1 MPTTVNVAG
10 RGTITFDDNVSDE
23 EIQQIVQKEFPVS
36 GEDVVRSIAEDPS
49 YAQRMSRDDF
59 MEMRRYKEDKPVDF
73 LAKLAEAFGGIGELV
88 SNAFTTAPK
97 FDPQAGPI
105 EKGASLVA
113 NIGQGAMV
121 AAGDFGNMFISVLE
135 GYSNDNNSY
144 TRYRLANDLKDTQ
157 ENRAEYD
164 RIIDSDFESFKGLQ
178 TWQQSRKDI
187 LGQASMPAMA
197 ETISLV
203 AQPPLPG
210 AALLQVAGV
219 GERIGMMGARAAQM
233 GGKGIQAVGEA
244 ASAAAKVPQQVA
256 GAAARALTGSEQ
268 VAGIVE
274 KAVATGSTGLA
285 AGQLGG
291 FTIPG
296 LSTAATTIAG
306 AKAVG
311 KGLEVAGE
319 VTQKLAEHAGKK
331 AGRLGVFESLAN
343 DLSASTAARAIG
355 RVGSVAGADIVAPYV
370 SAAIQGAAEGAI
382 IGGTIG
388 FITDGEE
395 GAAGGM
401 GAGLALGGA
410 GGLAGRGYAQASGM
424 IRQNKIVNDALRG
437 IASLEPESRANA
449 SRLFD
454 QFIKDGNQEAVA
466 EMVDAKNW
474 LSSDV
479 YFSFINNEQAK
490 AMPAASGTSFEG
502 ITVFPS
508 AVTGGKPA
516 IYINVDTVKPGTGF
530 HESFHG
536 AMRTALGETFGKKFT
551 EVIDQTFTPEEK
563 VQFAEDYI
571 KRGGTEE
578 GKQKLRD
585 YLAEKQNLPEEIGA
599 EYFRE
604 FLQRRENR
612 DLLLRGQRTTDG
624 SLIAATKGAIDYTL
638 SKLGIDYDATGTGYK
653 GMDALASE
661 LIKARTDINKSIAQN
676 GKPLAPVTLDKMA
689 TPKLADWA
697 KEHGQS
703 DVLLKDPTTGDVIG
717 VKTEEQV
724 NIGRDAANARAAE
737 EIANVPRG
745 TNAPNDAEL
754 AIYQKYFP
762 LEQFL
767 KLTFASEAIKSGNV
781 LNGDYFPATAKKGET
796 SVYASRGM
804 TNLDF
809 VPYKIRTTKKNV
821 VVVDYVDLTQLKAR
835 FDDIMSRSKI
845 LDQWGGDKDAAW
857 QDVMAYTKNLSL
869 GEGVAKPSAE
879 LFGPIKRDIIN
890 KIYGFVPTKAQISEG
905 AIKNISSLGT
915 NIAAES
921 GTGKSQIGKPAYEGS
936 RDTRVV
942 STMRLDRLGRIAD
955 TGRQFSFNE
964 NGTYG
969 LSQVNFK
976 PAENL
981 GSAKVNNSDE
991 GFRIIAKGNKHSLYA
1006 PTGERIGIYDTQ
1018 AGAEKKAN
1026 QINFKNANSAEG
1038 SRFMPENKIAAALPR
1053 RNMASSKDVS
1063 YDDQGNIKFRNK
1075 EPKDWTPEDFAEYG
1089 KGFGVENLGPLSDVK
1104 EISQGVAG
1112 NTARVPGG
1120 LDGKFTYYDLLWLK
1134 SHPVDVKSLPET
1146 THGQLTA
1153 KLARTMEPAPGDKVS
1168 SFNAI
1173 VFGMLS
1179 PNAPLLPNEMGQA
1192 RLRFGSMDEIK
1203 KFADL
1208 YPDNPT
1214 KENLVKLNQQLK
1226 QQLGFI
1232 AAGKGGL
1239 GIPITADLSNIV
1251 NAARL
1256 FSKNP
1261 DFFVKQPNESW
1272 ANFVDKLTTQ
1282 VSGFGTKTG
1291 SFGSVWQD
1299 PLNASISAMDRHM
1312 SRIFGQELLGD
1323 PQLRQRFEGII
1334 VDRFNKLLSDSK
1346 KVSSSFAKKI
1356 SNASS
1361 DKTKTDLLKERNKE
1375 LAKLPDPTA
1384 TKAKSLD
1391 DVLGQAEVYGA
1402 DRVREFVNEAVFA
1415 AMGSRKAKL
1424 ITAKGEI
1431 SANAPEH
1438 IRDVKWVE
1446 TPADFQ
1452 VMSDAYRS
1460 ALEIN
1465 ERRANDL
1472 GIAVFPAQWT
1482 LWDRIRQRVE
1492 PHEAMFPGLEKLPAL
1507 NDKQLAE
1514 AYASNKAAGYMS
1526 TPKAGKQ
1533 WKRKDVGSPSQ
1544 LAYFMPDAPDTPAFK
1559 KWFGESKVVD
1569 GDGKPLVVYHGGS
1582 ATNEFRPISFWTV
1595 SRPVADSYAAG
1606 GRSVGGNG
1614 GKVTEAFL
1622 SLQNLLDLSEVSER
1636 TPWENIRP
1644 LLSDAGVPNRLLDEL
1659 SFAEEQR
1666 PGIPGIFDGN
1676 WATHEKEI
1684 VASLKEAG
1692 YDGVRITE
1700 DDLPGFI
1707 VFDPTQIKS
1716 ATGNSG
1722 AFDTTNPDIRFMPE
1736 VKFSAPEKL
1745 PNGQAWSTNMN
1756 YRVIQKTGGKYRV
1769 YAPVGAMIGVTETLE
1784 QARRLIEKK
1793 SPAT

>member
-1 MPTTVNVAG
+1 MPTTVNVPG
-10 RGTITFDDNVSDE
+10 RGTLTFDDNVSDA
-23 EIQQIVQKEFPVS
+23 EIQQIVQKEFPVN

-59 MEMRRYKEDKPVDF
+59 MEMRRYKDDNPIAF
-73 LAKLAEAFGGIGELV
+73 STKLAEAFGGIGELV

-105 EKGASLVA
+105 EKGVSLVA

-121 AAGDFGNMFISVLE
+121 GAGDFANMFLGMVE

-144 TRYRLANDLKDTQ
+144 TRYRLSNDLKDTP
-157 ENRAEYD
+157 ENKAAYD
-164 RIIDSDFESFKGLQ
+164 QIIDKDFENFKGLQ

-210 AALLQVAGV
+210 AALLEAAGV

-244 ASAAAKVPQQVA
+244 TSAVAKVPQQVA
-256 GAAARALTGSEQ
+256 GAAAQALTGSEK
-268 VAGIVE
+268 VGGMVE

-291 FTIPG
+291 FAIPG
-296 LSTAATTIAG
+296 LSTAATSIAG
-306 AKAVG
+306 AKAIG
-311 KGLEVAGE
+311 KSLEVAGE

-355 RVGSVAGADIVAPYV
+355 RIGSVAGADVVAPYI
-370 SAAIQGAAEGAI
+370 AAAARGAGEGAL
-382 IGGTIG
+382 IGSTLG

-410 GGLAGRGYAQASGM
+410 GGLAGRGYAQGSGM
-424 IRQNKIVNDALRG
+424 LRNNKIQNDAVRG

-454 QFIKDGNQEAVA
+454 QFIKDGNHEAVA

-479 YFSFINNEQAK
+479 YFSFINKEQAK
-490 AMPAASGTSFEG
+490 AMPEAGGTSFEG

-551 EVIDQTFTPEEK
+551 DVIDQTFTPEQK
-563 VQFAEDYI
+563 TQFAEDYI

-599 EYFRE
+599 EYFRD

-612 DLLLRGQRTTDG
+612 DYLLRGQRNTDG
-624 SLIAATKGAIDYTL
+624 SLIAAAKGAIDYTL

-676 GKPLAPVTLDKMA
+676 GKPLAPVTLDKMP

-697 KEHGQS
+697 KQHGQS
-703 DVLLKDPTTGDVIG
+703 DVLLKDPTTGDVVG

-724 NIGRDAANARAAE
+724 NISREAAYARAAE

-754 AIYQKYFP
+754 AIYQKHLTP
-762 LEQFL
+762 EQFA

-781 LNGDYFPATAKKGET
+781 LNADHFPASAKKGET

-821 VVVDYVDLTQLKAR
+821 MVVDYVDLTQLKAR
-835 FDDIMSRSKI
+835 FDDMMSRSKI
-845 LDQWGGDKDAAW
+845 SEQWGGDKDAAW

-869 GEGVAKPSAE
+869 GEGAAKPSAQ

-921 GTGKSQIGKPAYEGS
+921 GTGKGQIGKPAYEGS
-936 RDTRVV
+936 KDTRVV
-942 STMRLDRLGRIAD
+942 STMRLDRLGRVAD

-991 GFRIIAKGNKHSLYA
+991 GFRIISKGNKHSVYA

-1018 AGAEKKAN
+1018 AKAETKAN
-1026 QINFKNANSAEG
+1026 VELKNKSEQIPSEIIYPVDSKQAKSVSDGNTQYLNEGNLLATVNFMPDSAEAQRLLREFPLDETAKKKMEG
-1038 SRFMPENKIAAALPR
+1038 KTGFAFVSDWADSNRKYVTSGGREIDVMVGGFGYTYHPEVINKGAWAGTLSPLTNRVVNKINATDGIGLVVLGGKESS
-1053 RNMASSKDVS
+1053 ASSRAFSLAFIAEIQDAIAAKQLKRKDA
-1063 YDDQGNIKFRNK
+1063 DRLIAKTF
-1075 EPKDWTPEDFAEYG
+1075 
-1089 KGFGVENLGPLSDVK
+1089 SDL
-1104 EISQGVAG
+1104 
-1112 NTARVPGG
+1112 N
-1120 LDGKFTYYDLLWLK
+1120 
-1134 SHPVDVKSLPET
+1134 HP
-1146 THGQLTA
+1146 
-1153 KLARTMEPAPGDKVS
+1153 
-1168 SFNAI
+1168 
-1173 VFGMLS
+1173 
-1179 PNAPLLPNEMGQA
+1179 
-1192 RLRFGSMDEIK
+1192 EIK
-1203 KFADL
+1203 TLDDYAIFA
-1208 YPDNPT
+1208 P
-1214 KENLVKLNQQLK
+1214 
-1226 QQLGFI
+1226 
-1232 AAGKGGL
+1232 
-1239 GIPITADLSNIV
+1239 
-1251 NAARL
+1251 
-1256 FSKNP
+1256 
-1261 DFFVKQPNESW
+1261 
-1272 ANFVDKLTTQ
+1272 
-1282 VSGFGTKTG
+1282 
-1291 SFGSVWQD
+1291 
-1299 PLNASISAMDRHM
+1299 
-1312 SRIFGQELLGD
+1312 
-1323 PQLRQRFEGII
+1323 
-1334 VDRFNKLLSDSK
+1334 
-1346 KVSSSFAKKI
+1346 
-1356 SNASS
+1356 
-1361 DKTKTDLLKERNKE
+1361 KERNIE
-1375 LAKLPDPTA
+1375 NPDGLTFEDRQLAVQAIGSAANSRKLALPNWNDVMRNYNVQKGDYQPGQIVSVIQFDKGKPA
-1384 TKAKSLD
+1384 VRSEVAGTKNHPS
-1391 DVLGQAEVYGA
+1391 Y
-1402 DRVREFVNEAVFA
+1402 EAVLLGKPIGVLTEKVMISDFFKDFFA
-1415 AMGSRKAKL
+1415 AEGTQPASFTRKVQTKMPEFKYGEGS
-1424 ITAKGEI
+1424 
-1431 SANAPEH
+1431 
-1438 IRDVKWVE
+1438 
-1446 TPADFQ
+1446 
-1452 VMSDAYRS
+1452 
-1460 ALEIN
+1460 
-1465 ERRANDL
+1465 
-1472 GIAVFPAQWT
+1472 
-1482 LWDRIRQRVE
+1482 
-1492 PHEAMFPGLEKLPAL
+1492 
-1507 NDKQLAE
+1507 
-1514 AYASNKAAGYMS
+1514 
-1526 TPKAGKQ
+1526 
-1533 WKRKDVGSPSQ
+1533 
-1544 LAYFMPDAPDTPAFK
+1544 
-1559 KWFGESKVVD
+1559 
-1569 GDGKPLVVYHGGS
+1569 
-1582 ATNEFRPISFWTV
+1582 
-1595 SRPVADSYAAG
+1595 
-1606 GRSVGGNG
+1606 SVIQG
-1614 GKVTEAFL
+1614 
-1622 SLQNLLDLSEVSER
+1622 
-1636 TPWENIRP
+1636 RP
-1644 LLSDAGVPNRLLDEL
+1644 LIDVNFQPA
-1659 SFAEEQR
+1659 
-1666 PGIPGIFDGN
+1666 
-1676 WATHEKEI
+1676 
-1684 VASLKEAG
+1684 
-1692 YDGVRITE
+1692 
-1700 DDLPGFI
+1700 
-1707 VFDPTQIKS
+1707 
-1716 ATGNSG
+1716 
-1722 AFDTTNPDIRFMPE
+1722 
-1736 VKFSAPEKL
+1736 EKL
-1745 PNGQAWSTNMN
+1745 PNGQAWSTDNN
-1756 YRVIQKTGGKYRV
+1756 YRVIQKEGGKFRV
-1769 YAPVGAMIGVTETLE
+1769 YAPTGAMIGVADTLDKSKK
-1784 QARRLIEKK
+1784 LIEKR
-1793 SPAT
+1793 SR